1 MNGPVHKPLQTTKI
15 GHKTTI
21 ERAVKKPPAY
31 NRNSGLKRPA
41 GGYLTKEHHQLE
53 SSGCAKPPAFA
64 ERPALGNATNGVR
77 ISLPPTVEPF
87 MKASRFSATRSDP
100 RLKPSAI
107 VDAVPAESNQGP
119 SYYTQRKQ
127 IACTPTPAD
136 DPLLSLSHPAYGLP
150 PRLVENF
157 STLGVASIY
166 PWQSACLLGANLLR
180 GEGNLCYVAPTGGGK
195 SLVSDVL
202 MLKKIVENPDKKGI
216 LVLPYVALVQEK
228 LRWLRRVVEGVQKV
242 KDTTTEQPQQ
252 IMWRNSA
259 QEGTIRVAGLVG
271 GSKTKFSWLEV
282 DICICTIEKANALVN
297 AAIEDGTVGTIGIV
311 IMDEL
316 HMIDDDSRGYVL
328 ELMATK
334 LLALE
339 QDCQIVGMSATLPN
353 AGVLA
358 QWLGGNFYISR
369 YSPVPIEEFLV
380 FDGKIYPAATANQFY
395 KTAAQLNE
403 EQDQDPTQALSQKPR
418 PVPHRLIQSSPHPE
432 LKSPLVNAVV
442 ALAVETA
449 TKGYGAL
456 VFCSSRKGCELD
468 ATIIAQAMPGVEE
481 IPPDVMERRSDLL
494 SELRS
499 CATGLDSI
507 LEKTVPFGVGFH
519 HAGLTTEERD
529 IVARA
534 YDEGILKVIVA
545 TCSLSAGINLPARRV
560 ILHGARMGRDLVA
573 PSMLRQMRGRA
584 GRKGKDE
591 IGETFLCCQQSD
603 LEEVAELIEA
613 DLPNVSSCLAPE
625 KRGIERALL
634 EIIATKLATSNQEI
648 LDYVKKTLLYHLE
661 GAEGMAQLVKD
672 TLAKLIEVGLITE
685 EDMGEHVPTL
695 LGKAI
700 VASSLT
706 PEDGIFVHSQ
716 LKRAI
721 QAFALDGDMHVLYT
735 FTPISS
741 CSFDINW
748 KSFRREIET
757 LDEPSLRVLSLVG
770 IKPSVINKL
779 AFGGQLPER
788 TPEEVELAR
797 VYRLFYTALQLRDLC
812 NEVPVHAIARKYDI
826 PRGAVQT
833 LAQTCHGFAAGMV
846 KFCERMG
853 WGALAAALDHMSDRL
868 RAGARSDLL
877 ALAQVT
883 FIKSRTARI
892 FWDNGFKTVGAIANA
907 QVKDIVPVLL
917 MAQPKKLRLGDE
929 DDRKYQEKLRLKAEV
944 ICKSAGRV
952 WDQMMQAEMDESLE
966 GLE

>member
-1 MNGPVHKPLQTTKI
+1 MSGPIHKPFQTTKI
-15 GHKTTI
+15 GHKTSVEI
-21 ERAVKKPPAY
+21 AAKKPPAY
-31 NRNSGLKRPA
+31 IANSGFKRPA
-41 GGYLTKEHHQLE
+41 DEYLTKGNHYLE
-53 SSGCAKPPAFA
+53 SSGFIKPPAFQ
-64 ERPALGNATNGVR
+64 ERPALGNVANGVR
-77 ISLPPTVEPF
+77 ISAPPTVEPF
-87 MKASRFSATRSDP
+87 MKASRFHATKSDP

-107 VDAVPAESNQGP
+107 VDAVPNEGGNGP

-127 IACTPTPAD
+127 IACTPTPTD
-136 DPLLSLSHPAYGLP
+136 NPLLSLSHPAYGLP
-150 PRLVENF
+150 PRLVDNF
-157 STLGVASIY
+157 ESLGVASIY
-166 PWQSACLLGANLLR
+166 PWQSTCLLGANLLQ

-202 MLKKIVENPDKKGI
+202 MLKKIIENPDKKGI

-228 LRWLRRVVEGVQKV
+228 LRWLRRVVEGVVKV
-242 KDTTTEQPQQ
+242 KDTTTEQPRQS
-252 IMWRNSA
+252 MWRNSA
-259 QEGTIRVAGLVG
+259 QEGAIRVAGLVG
-271 GSKTKFSWLEV
+271 GSKTKFSWLDV
-282 DICICTIEKANALVN
+282 DICICTIEKANALIN
-297 AAIEDGTVGTIGIV
+297 AAIEDGTVGTIGV
-311 IMDEL
+311 VVMDEL
-316 HMIDDDSRGYVL
+316 HMINDDNRGYIL

-353 AGVLA
+353 ADVLA
-358 QWLGGNFYISR
+358 RWLNGNFYISR

-380 FDGKIYPAATANQFY
+380 FDGKIYAAATANQFY

-403 EQDQDPTQALSQKPR
+403 EQDRDRTQAPSQKQR
-418 PVPHRLIQSSPHPE
+418 PVPHRLIQASSHPE

-456 VFCSSRKGCELD
+456 VFCSSRRGCELD

-499 CATGLDSI
+499 CPTGLDST
-507 LEKTVPFGVGFH
+507 LEKIVPFGVGFH
-519 HAGLTTEERD
+519 HAGLTTEERE

-603 LEEVAELIEA
+603 LEEVAELMEA

-634 EIIATKLATSNQEI
+634 EIIATKLATSNREI
-648 LDYVKKTLLYHLE
+648 VDYVKKTLLYHLE
-661 GAEGMAQLVKD
+661 GADGMAQLVKD
-672 TLAKLIEVGLITE
+672 TLAKLIEQGLITE
-685 EDMGEHVPTL
+685 EDIGEHVPTL
-695 LGKAI
+695 LGQAI
-700 VASSLT
+700 VASSLA

-716 LKRAI
+716 LQRAI

-741 CSFDINW
+741 SSFDVNW

-770 IKPSVINKL
+770 IKPCVINKL
-779 AFGGQLPER
+779 AFGGSLPER
-788 TPEEVELAR
+788 TLEEIELAR
-797 VYRLFYTALQLRDLC
+797 VYRRFYAALQLRDLC
-812 NEVPVHAIARKYDI
+812 NEVPVLQVARKYDI
-826 PRGAVQT
+826 PRGSVQT

-868 RAGARSDLL
+868 RAGARSNLL
-877 ALAQVT
+877 ALAEVT

-892 FWDNGFKTVGAIANA
+892 FWENGFKTVGAIANA
-907 QVKDIVPVLL
+907 QIKDIVPVLL

-944 ICKSAGRV
+944 ICKSAGSV
-952 WDQMMQAEMDESLE
+952 WDQMMQQEMDESLKS
-966 GLE
+966 LE